1 MKNTHCGILA
11 FPSLFEGEI
20 LLISEKLLRYYIV
33 CRKSRKKIKDSGTSE
48 GQSLIVPKRR
58 AIQGCQ
64 RKYINQRKNKWGC
77 SSHCNKLLYNKMII
91 IYDINIIICVWGYIM
106 KNILSI
112 YQNWKKKR
120 QERKQAEQELLLEEL
135 AKMVDERRAEL
146 LQREREVNYE

>member
-1 MKNTHCGILA
+1 
-11 FPSLFEGEI
+11 
-20 LLISEKLLRYYIV
+20 
-33 CRKSRKKIKDSGTSE
+33 
-48 GQSLIVPKRR
+48 
-58 AIQGCQ
+58 
-64 RKYINQRKNKWGC
+64 
-77 SSHCNKLLYNKMII
+77 MII

-146 LQREREVNYE
+146 LQREREVQL